1 MKIVS
6 RRGQEAKRS
15 IDDRLPIIVSDGQL
29 TKEEADRIQEV
40 FRRIRDDLQNIFDP
54 KGLSKPT
61 GAPCRS
67 QH

>member
-15 IDDRLPIIVSDGQL
+15 VEEQLPIIVSDGQL
-29 TKEEADRIQEV
+29 TKEEADWIQEV
-40 FRRIRDDLQNIFDP
+40 FKRIRNDLQNIFDQ
-54 KGLSKPT
+54 KGM
-61 GAPCRS
+61 PCRP